1 MDIEALLKPVA
12 EEAPTGEDLEY
23 DPEFGELTRS
33 AQVKAEQVIG
43 DHVKEAEEPEWKV
56 VRKQAEALF
65 ARTKDLR
72 VAVHLTN
79 AALRIDGWNGL
90 NEGLQLIRQLSERY
104 WETVHPR
111 LDEDDGD
118 PTIRV
123 NAVREL
129 ANRAELV
136 LRLLD
141 TPFIRTRVSGNVC
154 LRDLRVIA
162 GKMSAKAGS
171 PSPGADLVAA
181 AVREAGLE
189 EVGRVAE
196 CVRQASEAA
205 AGIEEYYR
213 GQVGAVDAPDLK
225 ALQEAINEVNKFLA
239 EHLPDA
245 PAEVAE
251 GVAQFDGAPAGGESP
266 AAAAAVARPVT
277 GDVTSRDDVV
287 RMLDKICSYYAQ
299 VEPSSPVPLLLR
311 RARSL
316 VNKGFMEI
324 LADLTPG
331 GLSQAEHFKGTVEPD
346 VEPAPAARAA
356 APAVA
361 AAPAA
366 PAAAPSSSVT
376 KSNNS
381 W

>member
-1 MDIEALLKPVA
+1 MDIDALLQPVA
-12 EEAPTGEDLEY
+12 EDVPAGEDLEY

-33 AQVKAEQVIG
+33 AQVKPEQVIG

-79 AALRIDGWNGL
+79 AALRLDGWNGL
-90 NEGLQLIRQLSERY
+90 KEGLQLIRQMSERY
-104 WETVHPR
+104 WETVHPQ

-118 PTIRV
+118 STIRS

-136 LRLLD
+136 HRLLD
-141 TPFIRTRVSGNVC
+141 APFITTRVSGNVS

-171 PSPGADLVAA
+171 PAPGADLIAA
-181 AVREAGLE
+181 AVHEAGPEQVL
-189 EVGRVAE
+189 RVAE
-196 CVRQASEAA
+196 LAREASEAA
-205 AGIEEYYR
+205 TGIEECFR
-213 GQVGAVDAPDLK
+213 SKVGAVDAPDLK
-225 ALQEAINEVNKFLA
+225 ALQEGIDEVRKFLGA
-239 EHLPDA
+239 HLPDA
-245 PAEVAE
+245 PAEEA
-251 GVAQFDGAPAGGESP
+251 GDAAQSDGAPAGDALPG
-266 AAAAAVARPVT
+266 AVAVTRPVT

-287 RMLDKICSYYAQ
+287 RMLDKICAYYAQ

-331 GLSQAEHFKGTVEPD
+331 GLSQAEHFKGTIEPE
-346 VEPAPAARAA
+346 VVPTPAPR
-356 APAVA
+356 A

-366 PAAAPSSSVT
+366 PAAPAAATPNVT
-376 KSNNS
+376 KSNSS